1 MSIWAALAGP
11 EVKMQKA
18 RRGKSMFEEV
28 LEELV
33 GSRALSS
40 LECRSQTGS
49 REEPGAGETLH
60 VTPLVAV
67 SYFCLF

>member
-33 GSRALSS
+33 GSRAGINALCSSIKLSKN
-40 LECRSQTGS
+40 
-49 REEPGAGETLH
+49 TLQ
-60 VTPLVAV
+60 V
-67 SYFCLF
+67 